1 MKKITIVFC
10 VSLVTFFWSCSD
22 EEILVPKGVES
33 KYGDIP
39 DLAIQDYKPN
49 TNTLN
54 YGYEP
59 FSGYIDVYSVNGI
72 IPKYGSSTAY
82 LYAYLSDD
90 VIESN
95 DDYELRT
102 EINSYTYQYAAIL
115 NDVSYSA
122 STTKGNTILD
132 DKYFKFEYASSSG
145 YNYQIPAG
153 NYYLILKLVWNEDK
167 NTSNNK
173 LITPVT
179 VY

>member
-1 MKKITIVFC
+1 M
-10 VSLVTFFWSCSD
+10 
-22 EEILVPKGVES
+22 ES

-39 DLAIQDYKPN
+39 DLSIQNYKAY

-72 IPKYGSSTAY
+72 IPNYGSSTAY
-82 LYAYLSDD
+82 LYAYLSSD

-95 DDYELRT
+95 NDYELRT
-102 EINSYTYQYAAIL
+102 EVNSYKYSASL
-115 NDVSYSA
+115 DVSYSS

-132 DKYFKFEYASSSG
+132 DKYFKFEYTSSSG
-145 YNYQIPAG
+145 YNFKIPAG

>member
-10 VSLVTFFWSCSD
+10 VSLVTLFWSCND

-39 DLAIQDYKPN
+39 DLAIQDYKPY

-72 IPKYGSSTAY
+72 IQNSGSSTAY

-102 EINSYTYQYAAIL
+102 EINYYTYQYAANL
-115 NDVSYSA
+115 DVSYSA

-132 DKYFKFEYASSSG
+132 DKYFKFEYTSSSG

>member
-10 VSLVTFFWSCSD
+10 VSLVTLFWSCND

-39 DLAIQDYKPN
+39 DLSIQNYKAY

-72 IPKYGSSTAY
+72 IPNYGSSTAY
-82 LYAYLSDD
+82 LYAYLSSD

-95 DDYELRT
+95 NDYELRT
-102 EINSYTYQYAAIL
+102 EINYYTYEYAASL
-115 NDVSYSA
+115 DVSYSS
-122 STTKGNTILD
+122 STTNGNTILD
-132 DKYFKFEYASSSG
+132 DKYFKFEYASSG
-145 YNYQIPAG
+145 GINYEIPPG

>member
-10 VSLVTFFWSCSD
+10 VSLVTLFWSCND

-39 DLAIQDYKPN
+39 DLAIQDYKPY

-72 IPKYGSSTAY
+72 ITNYGSSTAY

-153 NYYLILKLVWNEDK
+153 NYYLIFEN
-167 NTSNNK
+167 
-173 LITPVT
+173 
-179 VY
+179 YF